1 MSNQINRLD
10 FRQNIQLA
18 GLSQNNVPQAIYD
31 ISGGYPSI
39 LWLASVLT
47 MENQMAFQTDG
58 NPAKIS
64 TPFNSTDWKYY
75 TTTMDAGY
83 VIAQVAQRNAVTV
96 NGVAGLQLIFTDNTY
111 NAFRPSNVVMS
122 GTNYAA
128 TKGFVVNAVPGQI
141 TIIPF
146 EGAAFAGGDFAIGSN
161 TKFLYNSG
169 AVVGSRG
176 VENLVQVPRQD
187 FNYIST
193 IRESW
198 SWSMQNQYVNSQISQ
213 DGTWQNQGFTQTL
226 RRFLAQIE
234 VAGLTSNRSAST
246 INGQEHTTMGG
257 LDWAVRNRDGVY
269 LGLTSQL
276 TRATFERF
284 LNDIRDRKAYTTSRR
299 RMLYVGRAAYQRI
312 AALYNDFV
320 LQSGVLNTFGGEEVT
335 GVNIKRVGIGGEEY
349 DLVIGEWLNDG
360 EFWPELSIVN
370 PGTRIRSND
379 IYLLDLDPIPSATG
393 VGSLPAIEM
402 FHWAKNPND
411 PSTLPWYGG
420 IIRGMTDAELNYSEA
435 QSGNAQQVVTDF
447 EGSSFQLMAKV
458 GWNIASARF
467 MGKIELLA

>member
-1 MSNQINRLD
+1 
-10 FRQNIQLA
+10 
-18 GLSQNNVPQAIYD
+18 
-31 ISGGYPSI
+31 
-39 LWLASVLT
+39 
-47 MENQMAFQTDG
+47 
-58 NPAKIS
+58 
-64 TPFNSTDWKYY
+64 
-75 TTTMDAGY
+75 
-83 VIAQVAQRNAVTV
+83 
-96 NGVAGLQLIFTDNTY
+96 
-111 NAFRPSNVVMS
+111 
-122 GTNYAA
+122 
-128 TKGFVVNAVPGQI
+128 
-141 TIIPF
+141 
-146 EGAAFAGGDFAIGSN
+146 
-161 TKFLYNSG
+161 
-169 AVVGSRG
+169 
-176 VENLVQVPRQD
+176 
-187 FNYIST
+187 
-193 IRESW
+193 
-198 SWSMQNQYVNSQISQ
+198 
-213 DGTWQNQGFTQTL
+213 
-226 RRFLAQIE
+226 
-234 VAGLTSNRSAST
+234 
-246 INGQEHTTMGG
+246 
-257 LDWAVRNRDGVY
+257 
-269 LGLTSQL
+269 
-276 TRATFERF
+276 
-284 LNDIRDRKAYTTSRR
+284 
-299 RMLYVGRAAYQRI
+299 MLYVGRAAYQRI

>member
-1 MSNQINRLD
+1 MSTQINRLD

-58 NPAKIS
+58 NPAKYS
-64 TPFNSTDWKYY
+64 TGFNSTDWKYY

-83 VIAQVAQRNAVTV
+83 VIAQVATRTPVSV
-96 NGVAGLQLIFTDNTY
+96 NGVSGLEVVFTDNTY
-111 NAFRPSNVVMS
+111 NAFRPSNVVMY
-122 GTNYAA
+122 GTNYGA
-128 TKGFVVNAVPGQI
+128 TKGYVTNATPGRI

-146 EGAAFAGGDFAIGSN
+146 EGSTFSTPDFAIGSN
-161 TKFLYNSG
+161 VKFLYNSG

-176 VENLVQVPRQD
+176 VQSLVQVPRQD

-198 SWSMQNQYVNSQISQ
+198 DYSLQNQYINSQIAQ
-213 DGTWQNQGFTQTL
+213 DGTWQNQGFTETM
-226 RRFLAQIE
+226 RRFLRQIE
-234 VAGLTSNRSAST
+234 VAGLTSNRSLAT
-246 INGQEHTTMGG
+246 VQGKEHTTMGG
-257 LDWAVRNRDGVY
+257 LDWAIKNRDGVY
-269 LGLTSQL
+269 LPLASQL
-276 TRATFERF
+276 TKQVFERF
-284 LNDIRDRKAYTTSRR
+284 LNDIRDRKAYTTNRR
-299 RMLYVGRAAYQRI
+299 RMLYMGRAAYQRI
-312 AALYNDFV
+312 VSLYDNFV
-320 LQSGVLNTFGGEEVT
+320 IQSGVLNTLGGEEVVGT
-335 GVNIKRVGIGGEEY
+335 NIKRVGIGGEEY
-349 DLVIGEWLNDG
+349 DLVIGEWLNDA
-360 EFWPELSIVN
+360 EFWPEISQIN

-402 FHWAKNPND
+402 FHWSKNPND
-411 PSTLPWYGG
+411 NSSSPWYGG
-420 IIRGMTDAELNYSEA
+420 IIRGMNEAELNYDAA

-458 GWNIASARF
+458 GWNVATARF
-467 MGKIELLA
+467 MGKIELIG